1 MKILR
6 VYWVKRIIKMSFF
19 SNVAPRTF
27 RVTHAS
33 HSYWASWRHTAR
45 ERVEAPGCT
54 PEQGHGSREALA
66 LGGEGGLWGISS
78 HWPRVT
84 QQVSGPA
91 LQGPWVVGPVPL
103 CDGLGVKSGSGRSWG
118 PSYHKSLT

>member
-19 SNVAPRTF
+19 SNAAPRTF
-27 RVTHAS
+27 QVTHAA
-33 HSYWASWRHTAR
+33 HSYRASWRHMAR

-66 LGGEGGLWGISS
+66 LGGEGGL
-78 HWPRVT
+78 
-84 QQVSGPA
+84 
-91 LQGPWVVGPVPL
+91 
-103 CDGLGVKSGSGRSWG
+103 
-118 PSYHKSLT
+118 